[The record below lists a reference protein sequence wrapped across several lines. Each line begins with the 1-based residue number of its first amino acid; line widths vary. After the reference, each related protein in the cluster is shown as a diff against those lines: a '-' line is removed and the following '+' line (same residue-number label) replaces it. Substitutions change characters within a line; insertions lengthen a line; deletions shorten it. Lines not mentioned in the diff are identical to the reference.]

1 MLSRQD
7 IIDCND
13 IETEVVP
20 VPEWNGEV
28 NVRGL
33 TLAEKDQWTESLMN
47 GPGKELGVGKVNMTG
62 ATAKLCALCM
72 RGEDGNILFDESD
85 IPALQAKSASALD
98 RVFQVAQRLSGI
110 GQEEIEETVK
120 NSEKT
125 TTSDSD

>member
-1 MLSRQD
+1 MLSRQE

-13 IETEVVP
+13 IESEVVK

-28 NVRGL
+28 MVQGL
-33 TLAEKDQWTESLMN
+33 NLAEKDVWTDSIMED
-47 GPGKELGVGKVNMTG
+47 GKASMTG
-62 ATAKLCALCM
+62 ATAKLCALCI
-72 RGEDGNILFDESD
+72 RGEDGEALFTGDD
-85 IPALQAKSASALD
+85 IPALQAKSAAALD

-125 TTSDSD
+125 MIQDSD

>member
-13 IETEVVP
+13 IESEVVK

-28 NVRGL
+28 NVQGL
-33 TLAEKDQWTESLMN
+33 TLAEKDVWTDSIMDD
-47 GPGKELGVGKVNMTG
+47 GKASMTG

-72 RGEDGNILFDESD
+72 RDESGSMLFTEDD
-85 IPALQAKSASALD
+85 IPVLQAKSASALD

-110 GQEEIEETVK
+110 GQEDIEETVK

-125 TTSDSD
+125 TTQDSD